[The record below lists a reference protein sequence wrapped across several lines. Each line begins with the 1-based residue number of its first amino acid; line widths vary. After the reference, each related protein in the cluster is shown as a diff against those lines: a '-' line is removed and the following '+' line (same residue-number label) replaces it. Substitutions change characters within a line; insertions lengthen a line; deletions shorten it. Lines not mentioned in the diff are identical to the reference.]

1 MPKERLEPRSGI
13 VNRIVVAFQAPRYT
27 IIANPGWAGGTVMR
41 QTILMIIAISGAIIF
56 WDCLKQDAAADG
68 VTVARHA
75 KCGPDRPCVV
85 PRRAACP
92 DKYSCY
98 SLYGAYGP
106 WGGAAYWSRYSYG
119 HTYGTW
125 GYWR

>member
-1 MPKERLEPRSGI
+1 
-13 VNRIVVAFQAPRYT
+13 
-27 IIANPGWAGGTVMR
+27 MR
-41 QTILMIIAISGAIIF
+41 QTILAVIAGGAIVF
-56 WDCLKQDAAADG
+56 CGCLTRDALADG
-68 VTVARHA
+68 VTVVRHA

-85 PRRAACP
+85 RRRPACP

-106 WGGAAYWSRYSYG
+106 YGGAAYWSRYSYG
-119 HTYGTW
+119 YAYGTW